1 MYLLKLSW
9 KMISIYSVYV
19 DILIRILIYRIIYIV
34 IIVRLTSYMLMMF
47 DIKYGIEMYYLCKS
61 RYGKY
66 FNRF

>member
-1 MYLLKLSW
+1 MYLLKFSW
-9 KMISIYSVYV
+9 KMISIYFVYV

>member
-1 MYLLKLSW
+1 MYLLKFSW
-9 KMISIYSVYV
+9 KMISIYFVYV

-61 RYGKY
+61 RYDKY

>member
-1 MYLLKLSW
+1 MYLLKFSW
-9 KMISIYSVYV
+9 KIISIYFVYV

-34 IIVRLTSYMLMMF
+34 IIVCLTSYMLLMF

>member
-1 MYLLKLSW
+1 MYLLKFSW
-9 KMISIYSVYV
+9 KIISIYLVYV
-19 DILIRILIYRIIYIV
+19 DILIRILIYRIIYIA

-61 RYGKY
+61 RQYKY

>member
-1 MYLLKLSW
+1 MYLLKFSW
-9 KMISIYSVYV
+9 NIISIYFVYV

-61 RYGKY
+61 RYDKY

>member
-1 MYLLKLSW
+1 MYLLKFSW
-9 KMISIYSVYV
+9 KMISIYFVYV

-34 IIVRLTSYMLMMF
+34 IIVCLTSYMLMMF

>member
-1 MYLLKLSW
+1 MYLLKFSW
-9 KMISIYSVYV
+9 KIISIYFVYV

-34 IIVRLTSYMLMMF
+34 IIVCLTSYMLMMF

>member
-1 MYLLKLSW
+1 MYLLKFSW
-9 KMISIYSVYV
+9 NIISIYFVYV
-19 DILIRILIYRIIYIV
+19 DMLIRILIYRIIYIV

>member
-1 MYLLKLSW
+1 MYLLKFSW
-9 KMISIYSVYV
+9 KMISIYFVYV

-61 RYGKY
+61 RYSKY

>member
-1 MYLLKLSW
+1 MYLLKFSW
-9 KMISIYSVYV
+9 KIISIYFVYV

-34 IIVRLTSYMLMMF
+34 IIVCLTSYMLMMF

-61 RYGKY
+61 RQYKY